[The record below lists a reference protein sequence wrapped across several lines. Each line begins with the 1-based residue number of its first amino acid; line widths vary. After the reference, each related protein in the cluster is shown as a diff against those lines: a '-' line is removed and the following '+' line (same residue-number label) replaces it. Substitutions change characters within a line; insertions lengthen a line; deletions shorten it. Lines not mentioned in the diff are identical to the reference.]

1 MIILLL
7 TLLVIA
13 LSITIV
19 GWMLSPRNSVS
30 QPKRVSYAARNQE
43 MAYSRSQTRQI
54 GTNRRARIR
63 RSQFETEQRAW
74 SRIVASLNVGSL
86 LGPTRG
92 RVQQTPWLGM
102 ILILLALFLFGTYS
116 LRILLPNSALIMA
129 TSWVDSGNTSTTQG
143 QTTGKQVASAPSSA
157 FANMVGASKALVRIG
172 QLDAPQYNSSQDY
185 NTWAYSACSAAAMTE
200 VINAYGHNYRIADIL
215 KVEAGLGEITPDLG
229 LIEPTGID
237 KTVAK
242 FGFKTTWLVKPSL
255 DQAISVANTG
265 RPIII
270 GFPPQRWAGGHILI
284 MLGGDKDHV
293 YVADSSRLNMRV
305 FTRDRF
311 LQYWIGFA
319 VVVEPNK

>member
-19 GWMLSPRNSVS
+19 GWMLSPKNHVS
-30 QPKRVSYAARNQE
+30 QPKRISYAVRNQQME
-43 MAYSRSQTRQI
+43 RSRSQTRQV
-54 GTNRRARIR
+54 GTNRRVRIN

-74 SRIVASLNVGSL
+74 SRIFASLNVSSL
-86 LGPTRG
+86 VGQQRG
-92 RVQQTPWLGM
+92 RVQQTPWLG
-102 ILILLALFLFGTYS
+102 IVLILLALFLFGTYS
-116 LRILLPNSALIMA
+116 LRTLLPNSALIMA
-129 TSWVDSGNTSTTQG
+129 TSWVDSSNSTTTQS
-143 QTTGKQVASAPSSA
+143 QSKPIVTAPSSA
-157 FANMVGASKALVRIG
+157 FANMVGADKALVRVG
-172 QLDAPQYNSSQDY
+172 QLEASQYNSAQDY

-200 VINAYGHNYRIADIL
+200 VINSYGHNYRIADIL

-242 FGFKTTWLVKPSL
+242 FGFKATWLVKPSL
-255 DQAISVANTG
+255 DQVISVANTG

-284 MLGGDKDHV
+284 LLGGDKDHV
-293 YVADSSRLNMRV
+293 YLADSSRLNMRV
-305 FTRDRF
+305 LTRDTF
-311 LQYWIGFA
+311 LKYWIGFS
-319 VVVEPNK
+319 VVVEPSKA